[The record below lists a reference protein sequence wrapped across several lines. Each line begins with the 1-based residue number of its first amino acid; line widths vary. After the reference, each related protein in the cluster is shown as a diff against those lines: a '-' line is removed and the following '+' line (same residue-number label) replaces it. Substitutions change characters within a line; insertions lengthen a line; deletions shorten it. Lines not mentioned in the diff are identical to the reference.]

1 MEDRPDIDIIM
12 TLLSVE
18 ESVDRD
24 GFTSTEIYETLKARN
39 SGIPAVG
46 KNRLVTLLR
55 QAVEAGKLEAAWV
68 PRITSW
74 GVTVRRQGYRV
85 KAQS

>member
-1 MEDRPDIDIIM
+1 M

-18 ESVDRD
+18 ESADKD

-39 SGIPAVG
+39 NGTPMVG
-46 KNRLVTLLR
+46 KNKLVTLLR

-68 PRITSW
+68 QRVTSW
-74 GVTVRRQGYRV
+74 GVEVRRQGYRV